1 MRARVRACVCFL
13 KSGASP
19 PQASCLSQVL
29 ELAVLAVLPVLRP
42 ASGWVPHRTEAG
54 DE

>member
-1 MRARVRACVCFL
+1 MCLFL

-19 PQASCLSQVL
+19 PLSV
-29 ELAVLAVLPVLRP
+29 ARPGVPISADTVLRP
-42 ASGWVPHRTEAG
+42 AGGWVPHRTEAG